1 MENCVSCTDDF
12 LCPAARGDSRYG
24 RGATITHETPG
35 GKSSEDMS
43 ARELSQIMKYLGGI
57 YRRAKKRAD
66 LCGSQGG
73 GRMDQYDRQL
83 IYLIDR
89 TLQDCSRQNSMIL
102 RRTYFENSDEGWYA
116 EFLSAS
122 AFYRLKKEAA
132 VEFLNCLDY

>member
-1 MENCVSCTDDF
+1 MIYEKK
-12 LCPAARGDSRYG
+12 G
-24 RGATITHETPG
+24 RKKI
-35 GKSSEDMS
+35 EDMS
-43 ARELSQIMKYLGGI
+43 ARELSQIMKYLGSI

-66 LCGSQGG
+66 LRGSEST

-89 TLQDCSRQNSMIL
+89 TLQDCSHQNSMIL

>member
-1 MENCVSCTDDF
+1 MIYEKK
-12 LCPAARGDSRYG
+12 G
-24 RGATITHETPG
+24 RKKI
-35 GKSSEDMS
+35 EDMS
-43 ARELSQIMKYLGGI
+43 ARELSQIMKYLGSI

-66 LCGSQGG
+66 LRGSEST

-89 TLQDCSRQNSMIL
+89 TLQDCSHQNSMIL

-122 AFYRLKKEAA
+122 AFYRLKRKQQWNSSIA
-132 VEFLNCLDY
+132 